1 MALPLGKLTLLVG
14 AGILGSILA
23 KEGRMPSVSDV
34 ISGAIKVAMK
44 PIKQSDSA
52 SSTSKPRNDAL
63 IAQVNS
69 LRQELQL
76 LASSRPVTIVTSN
89 VTGGRRYG
97 IVIVIVAVGY
107 GYVWWKGWKIPSFMF
122 ATKRGLS
129 DACNSVA
136 KQLDDVFLSL
146 RAARNEISSK
156 LDDSSTKYDEVVA
169 RSSTTKD
176 EVTGVRQEV
185 SKFTVDLQTVNHT
198 IRTLETRMGRIQ
210 GKQDETNEG
219 VANLLLC
226 TLDAENRFVDLVQDS
241 PSNSS
246 TPAIGHRQIAAPSRS
261 LTMNG
266 VTGSWARQTVSLPV
280 ALEPSSPSTSNGS
293 NEVNGQQSRNAKS
306 ASGQNEFQGASG
318 AVENISSPTVSNGT
332 RITHITEKP
341 PGSELPPKSAGLL
354 SRTISATRYFK
365 FM

>member
-246 TPAIGHRQIAAPSRS
+246 TPAIGHRQIAAPSR
-261 LTMNG
+261 
-266 VTGSWARQTVSLPV
+266 
-280 ALEPSSPSTSNGS
+280 
-293 NEVNGQQSRNAKS
+293 VNGQQSRNAKS

>member
-226 TLDAENRFVDLVQDS
+226 TLDAENRFVDLVQ
-241 PSNSS
+241 
-246 TPAIGHRQIAAPSRS
+246 
-261 LTMNG
+261 
-266 VTGSWARQTVSLPV
+266 TVSLPV

>member
-1 MALPLGKLTLLVG
+1 
-14 AGILGSILA
+14 
-23 KEGRMPSVSDV
+23 
-34 ISGAIKVAMK
+34 
-44 PIKQSDSA
+44 
-52 SSTSKPRNDAL
+52 
-63 IAQVNS
+63 
-69 LRQELQL
+69 
-76 LASSRPVTIVTSN
+76 
-89 VTGGRRYG
+89 
-97 IVIVIVAVGY
+97 
-107 GYVWWKGWKIPSFMF
+107 MF

-246 TPAIGHRQIAAPSRS
+246 TPAIGHRQIAAPSR
-261 LTMNG
+261 
-266 VTGSWARQTVSLPV
+266 TVSLPV